1 MLRAMRWPLVLCFL
15 WFACGDAKPGPAA
28 VDADDTLTPAD
39 AADGVEGDTTTGP
52 HDALPD
58 TTPDTSPDAT
68 RPGTTDV
75 SGLWVDDA
83 NGVPVGLL
91 VRRGSDDA
99 TASRAIYDFV
109 TVFDPVSGLFFELT
123 MTDGQ
128 VRYPANT
135 FFDGF
140 SCETPIGIGVG
151 PCTDCRSAWN
161 LGFLHKG
168 RWYKMRGGAAFET
181 RGPGSVLKGGT
192 ATECVAHGTSNAKV
206 FVVDALETNTPPTS
220 FAAPLRFV
228 AR

>member
-1 MLRAMRWPLVLCFL
+1 MLRAMRWLPVILLL
-15 WFACGDAKPGPAA
+15 SIGCGDAKPGPAA
-28 VDADDTLTPAD
+28 VDADDSATT
-39 AADGVEGDTTTGP
+39 ADGVPDTRAD
-52 HDALPD
+52 DAPDATVADATAPD
-58 TTPDTSPDAT
+58 TTAPDT
-68 RPGTTDV
+68 RPGASDV
-75 SGLWVDDA
+75 SGIWVDDA

-91 VRRGSDDA
+91 VRRGSDDP

-123 MTDGQ
+123 MTDGV

-140 SCETPIGIGVG
+140 SCDIPIGIGVG
-151 PCTDCRSAWN
+151 TCSDCRSAWN

-168 RWYKMRGGAAFET
+168 RWYKMRGGAAWET

-192 ATECVAHGTSNAKV
+192 ATECVAHGTASAKV
-206 FVVDALETNTPPTS
+206 FVVDPVETNAPPLT